1 MQSASGGGLR
11 LEPPLWYILHG
22 WAQERKEDP
31 HTQKRGLIL
40 AALGLG
46 EMMVMPRGR
55 GSGTRGHPSL
65 RT

>member
-1 MQSASGGGLR
+1 MQSASCGGLR

-22 WAQERKEDP
+22 WAQERTEDTR
-31 HTQKRGLIL
+31 TQKRGLIL

-46 EMMVMPRGR
+46 EMVMPTGR